1 MPTNPWEQMN
11 LDERIDWLRNRVL
24 TLTDFINNAAL
35 PQLEGRL
42 AQLATRITALENRST
57 DSAGVEPK

>member
-11 LDERIDWLRNRVL
+11 LDEKVNWLRNRVL

-42 AQLATRITALENRST
+42 AQLATRITTLENRST
-57 DSAGVEPK
+57 DSEEVEPK

>member
-1 MPTNPWEQMN
+1 MPMKPWEQMS
-11 LDERIDWLRNRVL
+11 LDERTDWLRSRIL

-42 AQLATRITALENRST
+42 AQLATRITTLENRST
-57 DSAGVEPK
+57 DIEGVGPK